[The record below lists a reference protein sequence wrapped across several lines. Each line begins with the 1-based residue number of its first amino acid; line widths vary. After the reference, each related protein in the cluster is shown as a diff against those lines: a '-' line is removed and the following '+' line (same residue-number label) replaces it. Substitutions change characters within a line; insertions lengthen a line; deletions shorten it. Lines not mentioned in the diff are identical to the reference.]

1 MIDDFSTKEKYPQIA
16 VSVDML
22 DTGVDIPEILNLV
35 FFKKVRS
42 YSKFW
47 QMIGRG
53 TRLCPD
59 LLGDGMDK
67 ERFLIFDFCGNFDFF
82 RADTHGVETGI
93 AETLS
98 EKIFNLKTQIIRE
111 LQNDVGEDE
120 KEYRKKLIED
130 QLATVRSLNDES
142 FRVKL
147 HYRYVEKY
155 RADNAWNF
163 IESKDI
169 YTINLAILQS
179 KNTSR
184 SIRFVMDSAEK
195 LQEVDLPQIKA
206 QKYLLDKITTIEFW
220 DHTDIVELETVRET
234 MRDLMKYLPRKEKI
248 IYMTSFEEKILDE
261 KEGESL
267 CYGNDLQNYKK
278 REESYL
284 KELEHILW
292 TELGTKGEYAKEY
305 GDTPIGKLVRR
316 IVGTDRAAVNEAFS
330 ESLTEE
336 TLNVNQLRFL
346 KTIFLQLV
354 VY

>member
-1 MIDDFSTKEKYPQIA
+1 M
-16 VSVDML
+16 
-22 DTGVDIPEILNLV
+22 
-35 FFKKVRS
+35 
-42 YSKFW
+42 
-47 QMIGRG
+47 
-53 TRLCPD
+53 
-59 LLGDGMDK
+59 
-67 ERFLIFDFCGNFDFF
+67 
-82 RADTHGVETGI
+82 
-93 AETLS
+93 
-98 EKIFNLKTQIIRE
+98 
-111 LQNDVGEDE
+111 
-120 KEYRKKLIED
+120 
-130 QLATVRSLNDES
+130 ATVRSLNDES

-184 SIRFVMDSAEK
+184 PIRFVMDSAEK

-330 ESLTEE
+330 EFLTEE